1 MLLILKKIYQKNL
14 FILKTFLYRK
24 KISLKM
30 NLEAL
35 LLGND
40 TIGRDYL
47 QNFTTDFLHIDI
59 STMQTFFSNTVEKI
73 PVVKEV
79 QVKSYVKS
87 EKNRS

>member
-73 PVVKEV
+73 TVVKEV